1 MKKTLCY
8 KAVARKTDKMV
19 SDGFIVVE
27 IENRKIISLE
37 GIFTVDYLTSKI
49 DDDII
54 EFEYYTLNEMFNE
67 YINTVEIPVRTE
79 EFVLPCTV
87 TLVLKDGNKFEIEI
101 IDRVFDKQLENHYQE
116 SLKKLKSSIFRL
128 NVNSWGG
135 KL

>member
-8 KAVARKTDKMV
+8 KAVARKTCEMV
-19 SDGFIVVE
+19 SGGFIVVE

-54 EFEYYTLNEMFNE
+54 EFEYYTLNE
-67 YINTVEIPVRTE
+67 INTVEIPVRTE
-79 EFVLPCTV
+79 EFVLPSTV

-116 SLKKLKSSIFRL
+116 SLKKLKSSIFPK
-128 NVNSWGG
+128 SGE
-135 KL
+135 

>member
-8 KAVARKTDKMV
+8 KAVARKTGEMV

-27 IENRKIISLE
+27 IENQKIISLE
-37 GIFTVDYLTSKI
+37 GLFTVDYLISKI

-54 EFEYYTLNEMFNE
+54 EFEYYTLNETFDE

-101 IDRVFDKQLENHYQE
+101 IDRVFDKQLENYYQE
-116 SLKKLKSSIFRL
+116 SLKKFKSSIFPK
-128 NVNSWGG
+128 SGE
-135 KL
+135 

>member
-1 MKKTLCY
+1 
-8 KAVARKTDKMV
+8 MV

-37 GIFTVDYLTSKI
+37 GLFTVDYLTSKI

-54 EFEYYTLNEMFNE
+54 EFEYYTLNETFDE

-101 IDRVFDKQLENHYQE
+101 IDRVFDKQLENYYQE
-116 SLKKLKSSIFRL
+116 SLKKLKSSIFPK
-128 NVNSWGG
+128 SGE
-135 KL
+135 

>member
-8 KAVARKTDKMV
+8 KAVARKTGEMV

-37 GIFTVDYLTSKI
+37 GLFTVDYLTSKI

-54 EFEYYTLNEMFNE
+54 EFEYYTLNETFDE

-101 IDRVFDKQLENHYQE
+101 RKAWKNLKVVFFQRAVSNRSSFKIY
-116 SLKKLKSSIFRL
+116 KKHK
-128 NVNSWGG
+128 
-135 KL
+135 

>member
-1 MKKTLCY
+1 MKETLCY

-54 EFEYYTLNEMFNE
+54 EFEYYTLNETFNE

-116 SLKKLKSSIFRL
+116 SLKKLKSSIFPK
-128 NVNSWGG
+128 SGE
-135 KL
+135 

>member
-8 KAVARKTDKMV
+8 KAVARKTDEMV
-19 SDGFIVVE
+19 SDGFIVIE
-27 IENRKIISLE
+27 TENRKIISLE

-54 EFEYYTLNEMFNE
+54 EFEYYTLNETFNE

-79 EFVLPCTV
+79 EFVLPCKV

-101 IDRVFDKQLENHYQE
+101 IDRVFDKQLENYYQ
-116 SLKKLKSSIFRL
+116 
-128 NVNSWGG
+128 
-135 KL
+135 

>member
-8 KAVARKTDKMV
+8 KAVARKTCEMV
-19 SDGFIVVE
+19 SGGFIVVE

-54 EFEYYTLNEMFNE
+54 EFEYYTLNETFDE

-79 EFVLPCTV
+79 EFVLPSTV

-116 SLKKLKSSIFRL
+116 SLKKLKSSIFPK
-128 NVNSWGG
+128 SGE
-135 KL
+135 

>member
-1 MKKTLCY
+1 
-8 KAVARKTDKMV
+8 MV

-54 EFEYYTLNEMFNE
+54 EFEYYTLNETFNE
-67 YINTVEIPVRTE
+67 YINTVEIPVRSE

-101 IDRVFDKQLENHYQE
+101 IDRVFDKQLENYYQE
-116 SLKKLKSSIFRL
+116 SLKKLKSSIFPK
-128 NVNSWGG
+128 SGE
-135 KL
+135 

>member
-8 KAVARKTDKMV
+8 KAVARKT
-19 SDGFIVVE
+19 G
-27 IENRKIISLE
+27 E
-37 GIFTVDYLTSKI
+37 GLFTVDYLTSKI

-54 EFEYYTLNEMFNE
+54 EFEYYTLNETFDE

-101 IDRVFDKQLENHYQE
+101 IDRVFDKQLENYYQE
-116 SLKKLKSSIFRL
+116 SLKKFKSSIFPK
-128 NVNSWGG
+128 SGE
-135 KL
+135 

>member
-1 MKKTLCY
+1 
-8 KAVARKTDKMV
+8 MV

-37 GIFTVDYLTSKI
+37 GLFTVDYLTSKI

-54 EFEYYTLNEMFNE
+54 EFEYYTLNETFDE

-101 IDRVFDKQLENHYQE
+101 IDRVFDKQLENYYQE
-116 SLKKLKSSIFRL
+116 SLKKFKSSIFPK
-128 NVNSWGG
+128 SGE
-135 KL
+135 

>member
-1 MKKTLCY
+1 
-8 KAVARKTDKMV
+8 MV
-19 SDGFIVVE
+19 SGGFIVVE

-54 EFEYYTLNEMFNE
+54 EFEYYTLNETFNE

-79 EFVLPCTV
+79 EFVLPSTV

-116 SLKKLKSSIFRL
+116 SLKKLKSSIFPK
-128 NVNSWGG
+128 SGE
-135 KL
+135 